1 MALSIG
7 RGKSGRGQWP
17 ATPSLYRLDRAAQAT
32 GSAAASVML
41 ALVVPAALL
50 IAYEAAFRAGLIE
63 ARLLPPPSRILG
75 NLWSLARTG
84 ELFTHAS
91 ATLWRVVSGFALGSI
106 TGLSLGG
113 LTGSSALTRR
123 LLDPTVQALRSIPSL
138 AWVPLF
144 ILWLGIFEPSKIA
157 LIATGVFFPVY
168 LGTMAAL
175 LRVDRNLVDVGR
187 IFGYSP
193 VAMVRRIY
201 LPAILPETVTSLR
214 SGLGLGFMF
223 VVAAEI
229 MGASEGL
236 GYLLVDGQQLG
247 KPDQILAAIV
257 AFALMGKALDSLL
270 LAVARPFLRWQDRSI
285 G

>member
-17 ATPSLYRLDRAAQAT
+17 ATPSLHRLDRAAQAT

-106 TGLSLGG
+106 AGLSLGG

-257 AFALMGKALDSLL
+257 AFALIGKALDSLL
-270 LAVARPFLRWQDRSI
+270 LAVARPFLRWQDRTI